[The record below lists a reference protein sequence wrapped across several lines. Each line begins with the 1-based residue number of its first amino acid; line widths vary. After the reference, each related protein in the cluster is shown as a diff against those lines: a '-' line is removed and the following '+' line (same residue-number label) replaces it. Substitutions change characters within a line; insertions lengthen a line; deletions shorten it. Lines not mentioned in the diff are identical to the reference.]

1 MEDLTINN
9 YTFVI
14 SFYKVAEDNLTILKN
29 EEYEIYS
36 IDDQPTGIVLEKT
49 NDGRHIFTDWTH
61 NNLYREDVNKLF
73 PNFLK
78 DELSNIKTKSEFID
92 FYTRY
97 NLNGYA
103 GSNGGH
109 VSINNP
115 IVLKQITSE
124 NGYKKQD
131 IIIKSNLEFYVDY
144 NSSSGEITSAS
155 LGLYADDVE
164 NTSLLINNDYHVNT
178 IDDFMNLN
186 YRSLS
191 DSYYSCQNSRAGL
204 IITNMEQCTPLSL
217 EWSDSYSYVPYF
229 VSEQGTV
236 KLEITNTVNGLTKY
250 NASNNKQLEYKI
262 SVKNSG
268 DVSSENNVLVTN
280 VPKMVVVEESSIS
293 DSGVYNKQSNTIS
306 WNITKIDASEEVKV
320 SYKAIAPKSAD
331 GKELIG
337 NSYITS
343 DQVTT
348 RVYSNNTIVTL
359 DKIVEI
365 IDNPNTGMHM
375 LYIPNTNIGIPISFL
390 FIIIMIICISLV
402 VFKNKFMKK
411 SMLK

>member
-1 MEDLTINN
+1 
-9 YTFVI
+9 
-14 SFYKVAEDNLTILKN
+14 
-29 EEYEIYS
+29 
-36 IDDQPTGIVLEKT
+36 
-49 NDGRHIFTDWTH
+49 
-61 NNLYREDVNKLF
+61 
-73 PNFLK
+73 
-78 DELSNIKTKSEFID
+78 
-92 FYTRY
+92 
-97 NLNGYA
+97 
-103 GSNGGH
+103 
-109 VSINNP
+109 
-115 IVLKQITSE
+115 
-124 NGYKKQD
+124 
-131 IIIKSNLEFYVDY
+131 
-144 NSSSGEITSAS
+144 
-155 LGLYADDVE
+155 
-164 NTSLLINNDYHVNT
+164 
-178 IDDFMNLN
+178 
-186 YRSLS
+186 
-191 DSYYSCQNSRAGL
+191 
-204 IITNMEQCTPLSL
+204 
-217 EWSDSYSYVPYF
+217 
-229 VSEQGTV
+229 
-236 KLEITNTVNGLTKY
+236 
-250 NASNNKQLEYKI
+250 
-262 SVKNSG
+262 
-268 DVSSENNVLVTN
+268 
-280 VPKMVVVEESSIS
+280 MVVVEESSIS